1 QDRVYEARQQILP
14 SVLPKSIGLFGL
26 PTVDDYEPQPSRR
39 FAAYLTMMRLGDQM
53 ESLNEYYH
61 PLLGT
66 MPPGHLQ
73 RRLLDL
79 SAARFLVADAHD
91 DTTSQALDPVPLPLG
106 ANEVLRAYEN
116 PLALPRAFYVPRVEV
131 LENESQVLA
140 RLASGTDDLRQ
151 V

>member
-1 QDRVYEARQQILP
+1 PSLSAVAGVVVVTAIGIDMIGFPLVGVTSPAMNAWSTRSLTVRRLLRSGEELRTGAPVLLAVMDRVTPQDRVYEARQQILP

-79 SAARFLVADAHD
+79 SAA
-91 DTTSQALDPVPLPLG
+91 
-106 ANEVLRAYEN
+106 
-116 PLALPRAFYVPRVEV
+116 
-131 LENESQVLA
+131 
-140 RLASGTDDLRQ
+140 
-151 V
+151 